1 MKKIFTILFTGI
13 LLGGITAQTVISQND
28 DPTLV
33 DVGGVACWSNETGEY
48 RDNYFA
54 RTYDLSGDFGID
66 SDFTVSEIQF
76 GVGSADPG
84 REVEITIFTAS
95 SEDLSNDFTTFN
107 ELATVTV
114 TATETEEPL
123 LQTVTLDEPVV
134 IPAGSIAV
142 MQVYAWDT
150 GEALVRYFP
159 GLNSSGNNS
168 IGWIK
173 SEPCSIV
180 NWTDSSTL
188 APGQIEMQAY
198 VYNLVGNTMAVNDV
212 DGLSLNSSLYP
223 NPVKDVLNIRI
234 PASNTLNSVN
244 VFNTLGQQMKVQL
257 TNGQLNMSS
266 LPKGIYMVELNTE
279 KGTIVRKVIK
289 K

>member
-1 MKKIFTILFTGI
+1 MKKIFTVLFTGI

-28 DPTLV
+28 DPTVV
-33 DVGGVACWSNETGEY
+33 DAGGVACWNSGTGEY

-66 SDFTVSEIQF
+66 TDFSVSEIQF
-76 GVGSADPG
+76 GIGSADPG
-84 REVEITIFTAS
+84 RELEITIMTAS
-95 SEDLSNDFTTFN
+95 SEDLTNDFTTFTD
-107 ELATVTV
+107 LVTVTV
-114 TATETEEPL
+114 TATETSEPL
-123 LQTVTLDEPVV
+123 LQTLTLDEPVV
-134 IPAGSIAV
+134 IPAGSIAM
-142 MQVYAWDT
+142 MQVFAADP
-150 GEALVRYFP
+150 GSGVANVRYFP

-173 SEPCSIV
+173 SEPCGLTG
-180 NWTDSSTL
+180 WTDSSTI
-188 APGQIEMQAY
+188 ADAQAY
-198 VYNLVGNTMAVNDV
+198 VYNLVGSTMAVNDV

-266 LPKGIYMVELNTE
+266 LPKGIYLVELNTE